1 MSIGFLFSGQGSQ
14 CTGMGK
20 NFYEQYKEFRD
31 IYDNADVGFDIAK
44 MCFDESEAARLNE
57 TQYTQPCLV
66 AYQIGVAEILK
77 KLNIQPE
84 YVAGVSL
91 GEYSAL
97 YTAGV
102 WDTQTTLKLVR
113 QRGILMEDSV
123 KQIDDCKT
131 VSIIGLSYKEI
142 EEICLECSD
151 YGVVEVS
158 IYCCDGNVSVAGQT
172 IAVDKVMEMAKKRGA
187 KHCIP
192 LKSPYPFHTSLLHDV
207 GEELEKLLGTVE
219 MRAMQI
225 PVIFNYTG
233 DLKGD
238 QNISYLL
245 KMQVQSSIYLEKT
258 IRYMEKAGV
267 DTIIEISPDNVNAKI
282 INRIS
287 KKIRTYS
294 INDVGDV
301 QELCR
306 VFS

>member
-131 VSIIGLSYKEI
+131 VSIIGLNYKEI

-158 IYCCDGNVSVAGQT
+158 IYCCDGNVSVAGQA

-207 GEELEKLLGTVE
+207 GEELEKS
-219 MRAMQI
+219 
-225 PVIFNYTG
+225 NTG
-233 DLKGD
+233 DLKGN